1 MNVKRDAIA
10 TFDQIIKNGLEPYD
24 KVIEYSCDG
33 LELGRYLILYL
44 DRGNYWGISDEPA
57 VTADA
62 IRYENLTGLI
72 KYKKPTLDSTGNSPD
87 KLNNPEKYWQIW
99 NTDMKWDWVEGR

>member
-33 LELGRYLILYL
+33 LELARYLILYL

>member
-10 TFDQIIKNGLEPYD
+10 NFDQIIKNGLEPYD

-72 KYKKPTLDSTGNSPD
+72 KYNKPTLD
-87 KLNNPEKYWQIW
+87 
-99 NTDMKWDWVEGR
+99 